1 MQKQKNKE
9 KGITL
14 VSLAVT
20 IVVLIILA
28 GVSINTL
35 VGDNGIITMVQ
46 QAREN
51 IELAKKEEEDQLNS
65 LYEELKN
72 NGDGMIDDDFES
84 GAIEKLENFK
94 KVIATAITNEGV
106 ITVETDTADTMAEN
120 ISKILQARTKDAT
133 ATAEDIAEGKTAYVN
148 GELITGT
155 YNQNYQS
162 YLKGNLSKQA
172 TANAES
178 KTFDQSYTVIQPG
191 IYIAFAHTAG
201 SHTAFEN
208 DSYVTAT
215 IYLNDSVVANEGPR
229 NDASGALAT
238 CAIQC
243 EEGDVIRV
251 YGQVS
256 VQKGRASFGY
266 SVWGPA
272 S

>member
-178 KTFDQSYTVIQPG
+178 KTFDQSYT
-191 IYIAFAHTAG
+191 G